1 MGFLLKIAVFGVVA
15 YIAWTT
21 ARRWLG
27 LSNPPARAPAPP
39 QREAA
44 TAAAPAGGR
53 GHAYVHGLWG
63 LRFHQFGQMRPVRLP
78 SGLTCRGA

>member
-1 MGFLLKIAVFGVVA
+1 MGFLFKIAVFGVVA

-27 LSNPPARAPAPP
+27 LSGGPARAPAPP

-44 TAAAPAGGR
+44 PHQPRPVVEDTRLCTVCG
-53 GHAYVHGLWG
+53 AYVSTS
-63 LRFHQFGQMRPVRLP
+63 
-78 SGLTCRGA
+78 SGRCGRSDCPQG

>member
-27 LSNPPARAPAPP
+27 LSNPPAQAPAPP

-44 TAAAPAGGR
+44 TPQRRPVVEDTRLCTVCG
-53 GHAYVHGLWG
+53 AYVSAS
-63 LRFHQFGQMRPVRLP
+63 
-78 SGLTCRGA
+78 SGRCGRSDCPQA